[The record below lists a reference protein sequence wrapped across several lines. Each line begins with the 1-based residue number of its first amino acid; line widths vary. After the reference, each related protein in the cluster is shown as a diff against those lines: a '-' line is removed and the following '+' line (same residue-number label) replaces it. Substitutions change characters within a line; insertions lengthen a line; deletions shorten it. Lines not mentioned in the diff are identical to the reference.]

1 MKSWLSAAEI
11 AALALPGYPATARGV
26 AELAAREGW
35 DGDAA
40 RCRPRAARGGGL
52 EYHVDLLPGG
62 LRALQTARAVAAVDV
77 PADLARA
84 AAAEPA
90 ARALLPMALEGR
102 DARLAVIAAA
112 DAYARN
118 QGLSRVTADAA
129 YAALWN
135 AGCVESAD
143 WIRSA
148 IGALSPR
155 TLRRWRA
162 ATKAGATARLGVD
175 RGAARRGKG
184 ALDVAADGAV
194 KTYALALIATR
205 PHMPAEDV
213 AKQIADKF
221 DLSVPVRTVQ
231 RRLALWREEHRVAL
245 TQITDPDRYKS
256 VYRPVGHHPHPAARL
271 NDLWEIDASPADV
284 LTLDGRMTVYVA
296 IDVWSRRLIISVSRT
311 ARAEAVGLLLRRAI
325 LAWGVPER
333 VKTDN
338 GSDFKAIATQRLF
351 AALGIEHDIVPPF
364 RPELKPYVERAIG
377 TIQRKLMGN
386 LPGFV
391 GHSVA
396 DRKRIEARKSFAAR
410 LGESPEN
417 MLCVDIT
424 ASELQAYCDRWAA
437 DAYAHRPH
445 EGLQGRTPFAAAASH
460 VGALRRIEDERALD
474 MLLAPAAGGD
484 GRRRVTKHG
493 VRVAGAH
500 YLCPTVLPGTDVLVR
515 MDPADAGRAWLFTPD
530 GAQYLGVATNPE
542 LAGVDP
548 RALVA
553 ETKRVH
559 KQMVDAASA
568 DIKAAMRRIGKRDL
582 IEGALRQAA
591 KTAGKLVELPRA
603 ARPHD
608 TPQLAA
614 ARAAVTPMAPTPVDP
629 AAMAEVERD
638 LAAQRLAATVGR
650 MTAGVEAQIA
660 GAQAH
665 VAGDPQAAGNVAPL
679 RPAATPQQRFRRAL
693 DLRAK
698 AVRGEEISTDE
709 AVWLGSYQTSSE
721 HRAMADLYDDLGDA
735 ALR

>member
-1 MKSWLSAAEI
+1 MKHWLSAAEI

-90 ARALLPMALEGR
+90 AQALLPMALEGR

-184 ALDVAADGAV
+184 VLDVAADGEV
-194 KTYALALIATR
+194 KTFALALIATR
-205 PHMPAEDV
+205 PHLSADHV
-213 AKQIADKF
+213 ATLIGDRFGLAI
-221 DLSVPVRTVQ
+221 PVRTVQ
-231 RRLALWREEHRVAL
+231 RRLALWREENAVAL
-245 TQITDPDRYKS
+245 AQIGDPDRFKS
-256 VYRPVGHHPHPAARL
+256 VYRPAGRNSHPVARL
-271 NDLWEIDASPADV
+271 NELWQIDASPADM
-284 LTLDGRMTVYVA
+284 LTRDGRMTVYVA
-296 IDVWSRRLIISVSRT
+296 VDIFSRRLSIYVT
-311 ARAEAVGLLLRRAI
+311 TTPRAEAVGLLLRRAI

-338 GSDFKAIATQRLF
+338 GSDFRAIATQRLL
-351 AALGIEHDIVPPF
+351 AALGIEVEIAAPF
-364 RPELKPYVERAIG
+364 APEQKGHVERAIG
-377 TIQRKLMGN
+377 TLQRDLMPL
-386 LPGFV
+386 LPGFI

-396 DRKRIEARKSFAAR
+396 DRKVIEARKNFAAR

-417 MLCVDIT
+417 ALCVDLT
-424 ASELQAYCDRWAA
+424 AAELQQACDRWAA
-437 DAYAHRPH
+437 ERYAHRPH
-445 EGLQGRTPFAAAASH
+445 EGLQGRTPFAAAAAH

-484 GRRRVTKHG
+484 GRRRVTKRG

-500 YLCPTVLPGTDVLVR
+500 YLCPSVLPGADVLVR
-515 MDPADAGRAWLFTPD
+515 MDPADAGRAWLFAPD
-530 GAQYLGVATNPE
+530 GATFLGVATNPE

-568 DIKAAMRRIGKRDL
+568 DIKAAMGRIGKRDL

-591 KTAGKLVELPRA
+591 KTAGTLVELPRP

-614 ARAAVTPMAPTPVDP
+614 ARAAVTPTAPTPVDP

-638 LAAQRLAATVGR
+638 LAAQRLATTVGR

-660 GAQAH
+660 GAQAR

-693 DLRAK
+693 DLRARI
-698 AVRGEEISTDE
+698 AGGEEVGTDE
-709 AVWLGSYQTSSE
+709 AVWLGGYERTSE
-721 HRAMADLYDDLGDA
+721 HRAMQQMFEDFGDA